1 VTPPPPRPAS
11 RLRGL
16 DGLRFLAA
24 ALVVGYH
31 FTGISTPYWGTE
43 PSTVFPTLNEVT
55 RYGFLGVEF
64 FFIISGFVILMTAY
78 GRKVED
84 FAASR
89 VSRLFPAYWAA
100 VLLTLGLQY
109 FWTSG
114 RQLSPRE
121 SLLNL
126 TMIQEAFGVQN
137 AQGAFWTLWPELKFY
152 LLVGVFILVG
162 ITRRRVIAFAVLW
175 PLLAEL
181 ADVTDQALLTSLL
194 IPTYA
199 PYFALGMMLFLVYRD
214 GGDLV
219 VWLGVGFNLVLCLV
233 HVTAYAG
240 RATELVGQPVS
251 PTVTALILLV
261 MVLAV
266 WAVSAGPLAG
276 IEWRWLTVLGALTY
290 PLYLVHGQ
298 FGFFVIDVAYDSLPA
313 YVVLALA
320 VVVSL
325 ALAAAIHYLVEKRFH
340 ERLRHAVRAGLTRPA
355 NVVARNPRP
364 AAVSAQ
370 EPTTEPAADPAPV
383 PAATSERTRD

>member
-1 VTPPPPRPAS
+1 MTNASLPPTRS

-31 FTGISTPYWGTE
+31 FTGIRTPYWGAE
-43 PSTVFPTLNEVT
+43 PSTVFPGLNQVT
-55 RYGFLGVEF
+55 RYGFIGVEF

-78 GRKVED
+78 GRKIED

-89 VSRLFPAYWAA
+89 VSRLFPAYWVA
-100 VLLTLGLQY
+100 VLLTLTLQL
-109 FWTSG
+109 FWISG

-121 SLLNL
+121 AVLNL
-126 TMIQEAFGVQN
+126 TMLQEAFDVPN

-152 LLVGVFILVG
+152 LLIGVFILVG
-162 ITRRRVIAFAVLW
+162 ITRRRVIAFAVFW
-175 PLLAEL
+175 PLLAQL
-181 ADVTDQALLTSLL
+181 ADATDQGLLTSLL
-194 IPTYA
+194 VPTYA

-219 VWLGVGFNLVLCLV
+219 VWLGVALNLTLCLF

-240 RATELVGQPVS
+240 RATELVGEPVS

-266 WAVSAGPLAG
+266 WAVSSGPLARV
-276 IEWRWLTVLGALTY
+276 EWRWLTVLGALTY

-298 FGFFVIDVAYDSLPA
+298 FGFFVIDVAYDSLPGYA
-313 YVVLALA
+313 VLGIA
-320 VVVSL
+320 VAVSL
-325 ALAAAIHYLVEKRFH
+325 ALAAAIHYLVEKPFH
-340 ERLRHAVRAGLTRPA
+340 EKLRDAVRRGLTRPA
-355 NVVARNPRP
+355 R
-364 AAVSAQ
+364 VSARKPSATEDSGQ
-370 EPTTEPAADPAPV
+370 SAPTP
-383 PAATSERTRD
+383 TSSNERAHLDRSRG